1 MNRRLAQ
8 GRRSKEEILDA
19 ASRIMSQRGYEGTS
33 IAAISKE
40 TGLPNSSIYW
50 HFESKSAILAA
61 VMERGASRF
70 FEATGLGP
78 AIDAPPAE
86 RLRIALQSAGDSLEQ
101 NEEFLRL
108 LLLLLLSNDMPEVA
122 PVVASVRAEGRER
135 LRLTLESA
143 YSPLG
148 DAVAREVSD
157 RLVDFALATFD
168 GLFIAAQFDHALVLR
183 QGLDRMAASIDAL
196 ATPIIAASLQA
207 TARS

>member
-1 MNRRLAQ
+1 VNRRLEQ

-50 HFESKSAILAA
+50 HFESKAAILAA

-70 FEATGLGP
+70 FAAAGLGP
-78 AIDAPPAE
+78 EIDAPPAE
-86 RLRIALQSAGDSLEQ
+86 RLRLALQGAGDSLESS
-101 NEEFLRL
+101 EEFLRL
-108 LLLLLLSNDMPEVA
+108 LLLLLLSNDKPEVA
-122 PVVASVRAEGRER
+122 QGVARVRAQGRER

-148 DAVAREVSD
+148 DAVAREVSE

-168 GLFIAAQFDHALVLR
+168 GVFIAAQFDHELVLR
-183 QGLDRMAASIDAL
+183 QGLDRMAESIDAL
-196 ATPIIAASLQA
+196 AQPIIAEARQA
-207 TARS
+207 TSR

>member
-1 MNRRLAQ
+1 VNRRLEQ

-50 HFESKSAILAA
+50 HFESKAAILAA

-70 FEATGLGP
+70 FAAAGLGP
-78 AIDAPPAE
+78 EIDAPPAE
-86 RLRIALQSAGDSLEQ
+86 RLRLALQGAGDSLESS
-101 NEEFLRL
+101 EEFLRL
-108 LLLLLLSNDMPEVA
+108 LLLLLLSNDKPEVA
-122 PVVASVRAEGRER
+122 QGVARVRAQGRER

-148 DAVAREVSD
+148 DAVAREVAE

-168 GLFIAAQFDHALVLR
+168 GVFIAAQFDHELVLR
-183 QGLDRMAASIDAL
+183 QGLDRMAESIDAL
-196 ATPIIAASLQA
+196 AQPIIAQARQA
-207 TARS
+207 TSR

>member
-1 MNRRLAQ
+1 MNRRLEQ

-50 HFESKSAILAA
+50 HFESKAAILAA

-70 FEATGLGP
+70 FAAAGLGP
-78 AIDAPPAE
+78 EIDAPPAE
-86 RLRIALQSAGDSLEQ
+86 RLRLALQGAGDSLESS
-101 NEEFLRL
+101 EEFLRL
-108 LLLLLLSNDMPEVA
+108 LLLLLLSNDKPEVA
-122 PVVASVRAEGRER
+122 QGVARVRAQGRER

-148 DAVAREVSD
+148 DAVAREVSE

-168 GLFIAAQFDHALVLR
+168 GVFIAAQFDHELVLR
-183 QGLDRMAASIDAL
+183 QGLDRMAESIDAL
-196 ATPIIAASLQA
+196 AQPIIAEARQA
-207 TARS
+207 TSR

>member
-50 HFESKSAILAA
+50 HFESKAAILAA
-61 VMERGASRF
+61 VMERGATRF

-78 AIDAPPAE
+78 DDDLPPAE
-86 RLRIALQSAGDSLEQ
+86 RLRLALQGAGDALER

-122 PVVASVRAEGRER
+122 PVIVRVRAQGRER
-135 LRLTLESA
+135 LRLTIESA

-148 DAVAREVSD
+148 PDTAREVAD

-168 GLFIAAQFDHALVLR
+168 GLFIGAQFDRDLVLR
-183 QGLDRMAASIDAL
+183 QGLDRMAAAIDGL
-196 ATPIIAASLQA
+196 AQPIVAG
-207 TARS
+207 AREPAVR